1 MRSRTLHLLAADG
14 CQPPHARVLVNLGFR
29 LCECLCECLLLCP
42 FRLQLCLASLRFRRF
57 GLTLGCL
64 CRGCLANRLECLFL
78 RGAGL
83 LQRCDL
89 GLEPMCSRDLRMQS
103 LLLRLQLAT
112 QRRGVGLERLCS
124 RDLRQ
129 QGLLFRLQIAR
140 KHRGVGLERLRS
152 RDLRLQGLLLRLQLA
167 PHRRGVGLH
176 FGQLLLGL
184 GKRRPTGAFGRS
196 QLLFGLGK
204 GSLGLGGLRLGFLQ
218 VRLQGLH
225 HVLCCLGG
233 DVGLQG
239 CLFDVVEFA
248 RHRGASIFGIFQLAA
263 ELLDVRILHN
273 LLLDILVLKGDLRAR
288 WRLVRRRLQLLLC
301 LPLGLVLLAMSTV
314 HRSRSVKA
322 RGAVCAF
329 QDLLGRL

>member
-1 MRSRTLHLLAADG
+1 MLGGRLEMRSRTLHLLAADR
-14 CQPPHARVLVNLGFR
+14 CQPLHAKVLFKLGFR
-29 LCECLCECLLLCP
+29 LCECLYECLLLCP
-42 FRLQLCLASLRFRRF
+42 FHLQLCMASLRFRQF
-57 GLTLGCL
+57 GLILGCV
-64 CRGCLANRLECLFL
+64 CRGCLEIRRERLFL
-78 RGAGL
+78 HGAGL
-83 LQRCDL
+83 LQR
-89 GLEPMCSRDLRMQS
+89 RDL
-103 LLLRLQLAT
+103 
-112 QRRGVGLERLCS
+112 GLERLCS

>member
-1 MRSRTLHLLAADG
+1 MLGGRLEMRSRTLHLLAADR
-14 CQPPHARVLVNLGFR
+14 CQPLHAKVLFKLGFR
-29 LCECLCECLLLCP
+29 LCECLYECLLLCP
-42 FRLQLCLASLRFRRF
+42 FHLQLCMASLRFRQF
-57 GLTLGCL
+57 GLILGCV
-64 CRGCLANRLECLFL
+64 CRGCLEIRRERLFL
-78 RGAGL
+78 HGAGL
-83 LQRCDL
+83 LQR
-89 GLEPMCSRDLRMQS
+89 RDL
-103 LLLRLQLAT
+103 
-112 QRRGVGLERLCS
+112 GLERLCS
-124 RDLRQ
+124 RDLR
-129 QGLLFRLQIAR
+129 LQ
-140 KHRGVGLERLRS
+140 S
-152 RDLRLQGLLLRLQLA
+152 LLLRLHLD
-167 PHRRGVGLH
+167 PERRGIGLH
-176 FGQLLLGL
+176 VSQLLLGL

>member
-1 MRSRTLHLLAADG
+1 MLGGSLEMRSRTLHLLAADR

-89 GLEPMCSRDLRMQS
+89 GLERMCSRDLRMQS

-124 RDLRQ
+124 RDLR
-129 QGLLFRLQIAR
+129 LQ
-140 KHRGVGLERLRS
+140 S
-152 RDLRLQGLLLRLQLA
+152 LLLRLHLD
-167 PHRRGVGLH
+167 PERRGVGL
-176 FGQLLLGL
+176 L
-184 GKRRPTGAFGRS
+184 
-196 QLLFGLGK
+196 
-204 GSLGLGGLRLGFLQ
+204 
-218 VRLQGLH
+218 
-225 HVLCCLGG
+225 
-233 DVGLQG
+233 
-239 CLFDVVEFA
+239 DVVEFA

-273 LLLDILVLKGDLRAR
+273 LLLDILVLRGDLRAR

-301 LPLGLVLLAMSTV
+301 VPLGLVLLAMSTV
-314 HRSRSVKA
+314 HRSRSVKT

>member
-103 LLLRLQLAT
+103 LLLRLQLAP
-112 QRRGVGLERLCS
+112 QCRGVGLERLCS
-124 RDLRQ
+124 RDLR
-129 QGLLFRLQIAR
+129 LQ
-140 KHRGVGLERLRS
+140 S
-152 RDLRLQGLLLRLQLA
+152 LLLRLHLD
-167 PHRRGVGLH
+167 PERRGIGLH
-176 FGQLLLGL
+176 VSQLLLGL